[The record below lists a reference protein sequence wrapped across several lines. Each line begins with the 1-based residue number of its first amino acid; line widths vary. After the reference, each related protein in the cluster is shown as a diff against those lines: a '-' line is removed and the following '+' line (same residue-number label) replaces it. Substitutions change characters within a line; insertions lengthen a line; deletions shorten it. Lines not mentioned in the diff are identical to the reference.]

1 MANPE
6 AQFGGILNQFTL
18 RVSIKDLS
26 AEDRRRLAE
35 HVIRDVLG
43 FPEYLHSLRQPEY
56 TEKVWASIKSLLDAI
71 D

>member
-18 RVSIKDLS
+18 RISIKDLS
-26 AEDRRRLAE
+26 TEDQRRLAE
-35 HVIRDVLG
+35 HVIRDVLKL
-43 FPEYLHSLRQPEY
+43 PEYLHNLRQPEY
-56 TEKVWASIKSLLDAI
+56 ANKVWASVNNMLDAI